1 MEHRIVEQKGTR
13 TQGLGNAQSVHI
25 LKDNKKV
32 LEEYQRCGWT
42 VTRKRDY
49 VIMWRDTQ
57 PVWTEGDGYYTK

>member
-1 MEHRIVEQKGTR
+1 MEHRIVKQKEPELED
-13 TQGLGNAQSVHI
+13 LGNAQSAHI

-49 VIMWRDTQ
+49 VIM
-57 PVWTEGDGYYTK
+57 